1 MFVKL
6 NLLSKHT
13 TLLIHALGG
22 WMNIS
27 RSMMSELM
35 NSNLELGLREH
46 SYSLCPRLPPLTP
59 LLPIR
64 YSKGENGGIGHLHF
78 GEIAFT

>member
-1 MFVKL
+1 MFAEL

-13 TLLIHALGG
+13 TPLTHALGG
-22 WMNIS
+22 WLNIS
-27 RSMMSELM
+27 RSVMSGLM
-35 NSNLELGLREH
+35 NSILQLGLGER

-64 YSKGENGGIGHLHF
+64 YCKGENGGIGHLYF
-78 GEIAFT
+78 REV